1 MGRRL
6 RRELSNIRIRI
17 RIRIRE
23 GTWQSLHVHFSEVC
37 VQAYEAH
44 AVACQGVTSHQDP
57 GPVCLPP

>member
-17 RIRIRE
+17 RE
-23 GTWQSLHVHFSEVC
+23 GTWQCLHVHFSEVF